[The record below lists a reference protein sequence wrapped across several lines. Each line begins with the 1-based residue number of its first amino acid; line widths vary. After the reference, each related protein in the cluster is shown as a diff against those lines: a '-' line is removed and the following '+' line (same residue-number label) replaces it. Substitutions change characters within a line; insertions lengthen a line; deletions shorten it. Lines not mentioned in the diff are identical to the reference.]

1 MNPSQFKSS
10 WRSGTATVTVAYQGT
25 KHTPTSPACHGR
37 PPRRGGRD
45 RLHAAPRVVM
55 EDRDAEPRRR
65 RAPPLRSLPLRLLR
79 LRRCPEPPELHQHCT
94 PLPSPLS
101 DSCVLSSDDGLSLA
115 RAAGQRPGHRLA
127 GDPVHL
133 LHALLRGRVA
143 RGHPAG
149 QRACTRPRHQR
160 LPALHPRQPR
170 PGMVRVS
177 WLLIGIRLSKRA
189 GKHG

>member
-1 MNPSQFKSS
+1 M
-10 WRSGTATVTVAYQGT
+10 SGTATVTVAYQGT

-94 PLPSPLS
+94 PLPSPPLS
-101 DSCVLSSDDGLSLA
+101 RIPVCSAPTTGSLSRALQDGDLGTVSLGILYTSFTLFSVVASPVVTRLGSERALVLGTSGYLLFILANLVPAWCVSLGCSSVSVSQNARENTDD
-115 RAAGQRPGHRLA
+115 
-127 GDPVHL
+127 V
-133 LHALLRGRVA
+133 
-143 RGHPAG
+143 
-149 QRACTRPRHQR
+149 PR
-160 LPALHPRQPR
+160 
-170 PGMVRVS
+170 
-177 WLLIGIRLSKRA
+177 RA
-189 GKHG
+189 G

>member
-1 MNPSQFKSS
+1 VEERDS
-10 WRSGTATVTVAYQGT
+10 
-25 KHTPTSPACHGR
+25 HCHGR
-37 PPRRGGRD
+37 ISRHQTHTNLTRVPWTAPATRRPRPPPRRSSRRHGGPGRGATPPT
-45 RLHAAPRVVM
+45 RTSSPQPSSSSSPPTAVPRTS
-55 EDRDAEPRRR
+55 
-65 RAPPLRSLPLRLLR
+65 RAPSTLYAP
-79 LRRCPEPPELHQHCT
+79 

-115 RAAGQRPGHRLA
+115 RAAGRRPGHRLA